1 MDSSYLKTGIT
12 QSLWAAWK
20 FRWEEMC
27 QSRKHLT
34 LTNGLESK
42 GKLEKKSQEEQIE
55 QGGRITRYLR
65 IKQTNKKNHTVHGE
79 THHIHRYCMWK
90 NTYNSNNKNTG
101 SYRTRWT
108 GIYWPCSGD
117 QTYCERWNIMLSRC
131 TRSFKGPEILLWVMK
146 SCNCFVLFFFSWG
159 IFLYFLFFLCSY
171 HWFEVGGT
179 QLAKNTMS
187 LPSLHQPGFNNNWIQ
202 IWWLS
207 IMSHQTTSKSW

>member
-146 SCNCFVLFFFSWG
+146 SCNCFVFFFLLRD
-159 IFLYFLFFLCSY
+159 FPVFFVFSMLLSLV
-171 HWFEVGGT
+171 WSGWNSAG
-179 QLAKNTMS
+179 KNTMS
-187 LPSLHQPGFNNNWIQ
+187 LPSLHQSGFNNNWIQ